1 MKFITGW
8 KAYSNKEMY
17 MKKYFVL
24 CFVMICLFAAAA
36 VCSAAQFT
44 NQGTVLNVPN
54 EYINLLLIDVPNEG
68 EYGTLFSVTERASV
82 LSAAKQ
88 GITWDGVGWLFSISR
103 VDEETLHD
111 LQCYNMFGQQVFAKD
126 QKGDYYL
133 YNHPTDVRMVRED
146 YSDPKAMEEWSYVNN
161 WGNSVKESFITD
173 NLGLTPEKRSNTDLD
188 IALSRIL
195 YMDAPFSL
203 STTQYG
209 PINGKRDVAASYIN
223 KLMNGTVFE
232 YQFDRKDAPD
242 GEYVVFELP
251 EENLRFDFF
260 TAEKNLIRQV
270 WPDGGAVL
278 FYQAV
283 NEDESFKA
291 TEIMNDL
298 YLALTSSNGQK

>member
-1 MKFITGW
+1 
-8 KAYSNKEMY
+8 
-17 MKKYFVL
+17 MKKVSLFISLVL
-24 CFVMICLFAAAA
+24 AVLFSAAA

-44 NQGTVLNVPN
+44 NQRTVLNVPD
-54 EYINLLLIDVPNEG
+54 EYINLLLVDVPNEG
-68 EYGTLFSVTERASV
+68 EYGTLYSVTERASV

-88 GITWDGVGWLFSISR
+88 GLTWDGVGWLFSISR
-103 VDEETLHD
+103 IDEETLHE

-146 YSDPKAMEEWSYVNN
+146 YTDPKAMEEWNYVNN
-161 WGNSVKESFITD
+161 WGNSVKESFVAD
-173 NLGLTPEKRSNTDLD
+173 NYGLTPEKRSNTDLD
-188 IALSRIL
+188 IAFSRIL
-195 YMDAPFSL
+195 YMDNIPFSL

-209 PINGKRDVAASYIN
+209 PINGDRDMAEAYIN

-232 YQFDRKDAPD
+232 YQFERKDAPD
-242 GEYVVFELP
+242 GEYVVLELP

-283 NEDESFKA
+283 NADEDFKA
-291 TEIMNDL
+291 TEIMSDL
-298 YLALTSSNGQK
+298 YFALVSANWLKK